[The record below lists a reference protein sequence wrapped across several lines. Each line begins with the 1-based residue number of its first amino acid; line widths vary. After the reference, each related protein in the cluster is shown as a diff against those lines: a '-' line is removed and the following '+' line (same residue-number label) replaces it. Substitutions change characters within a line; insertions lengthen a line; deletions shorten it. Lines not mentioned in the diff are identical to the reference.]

1 MLQLVKI
8 FWEIAL
14 FQRGPQDLPVSVFL
28 FRLSAT
34 AYLLVGIAV
43 VLLPLPFLPM
53 IAIAVVD
60 TVLMAVL
67 IAASLYL
74 RKRQARILQTLTATY
89 GTLAL
94 LGLPML
100 PVTGWL
106 LHADSIGGSVALAS
120 TAFWGFYFWSI
131 AVLGH
136 ILRQAMGIPLFHG
149 LLISYSYFFLW
160 HQFAPLFL
168 GDTPS
173 G

>member
-1 MLQLVKI
+1 MFQLLKI
-8 FWEIAL
+8 LWEIAL
-14 FQRGPQDLPVSVFL
+14 FQRGPQDLPSSVFL
-28 FRLSAT
+28 FRLSAV
-34 AYLLVGIAV
+34 AYLLVGISV

-53 IAIAVVD
+53 IAIALVD

-67 IAASLYL
+67 VGVALYL
-74 RKRQARILQTLTATY
+74 RRRQARTLQTLTAVY

-106 LHADSIGGSVALAS
+106 LQADSIGGSVALAS
-120 TAFWGFYFWSI
+120 TAFWAFYFWSI

-136 ILRQAMGIPLFHG
+136 ILRQAMEIPLFHG
-149 LLISYSYFFLW
+149 LLISYTYFFLW
-160 HQFAPLFL
+160 HQFAPLFI
-168 GDTPS
+168 GDTPA